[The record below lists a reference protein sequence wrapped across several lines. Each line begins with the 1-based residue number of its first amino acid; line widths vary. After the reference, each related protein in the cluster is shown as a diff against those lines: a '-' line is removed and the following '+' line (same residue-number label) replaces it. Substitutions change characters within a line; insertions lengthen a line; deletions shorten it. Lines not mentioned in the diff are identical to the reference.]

1 MTQTVTE
8 ETPVVEALSIVDEA
22 LYELRATNLI
32 ETNKMMD
39 YLLDVRLLLNEIAG
53 NVER

>member
-1 MTQTVTE
+1 MTEVLE
-8 ETPVVEALSIVDEA
+8 ELPVIEALAIVDEA

-39 YLLDVRLLLNEIAG
+39 YLLDIRLLLNEASQP
-53 NVER
+53 V

>member
-1 MTQTVTE
+1 MTETLVTE
-8 ETPVVEALSIVDEA
+8 TPIIEAMAIVDEA

-39 YLLDVRLLLNEIAG
+39 YLLDVRLLLAEATG
-53 NVER
+53 DADR

>member
-1 MTQTVTE
+1 MTETLTT
-8 ETPVVEALSIVDEA
+8 ETPIIEAMAIVDEA

-39 YLLDVRLLLNEIAG
+39 YLLDVRLLLAEASG
-53 NVER
+53 ETDR